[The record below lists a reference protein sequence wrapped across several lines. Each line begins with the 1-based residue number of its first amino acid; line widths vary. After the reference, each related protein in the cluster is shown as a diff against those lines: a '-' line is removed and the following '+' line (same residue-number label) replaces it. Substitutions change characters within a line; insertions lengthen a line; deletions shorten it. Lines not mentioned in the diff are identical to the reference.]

1 MPEQPG
7 RDRLEELREV
17 EALAQLITLLRELVP
32 PELQAQLTELIR
44 QLLLLVRAL
53 VDWWTDRLDTVR
65 GAEPEIEDIPLD

>member
-32 PELQAQLTELIR
+32 PELQAQLAALIR

-65 GAEPEIEDIPLD
+65 GAEPEIEDSPLE